1 MRPYHPIRAC
11 IRLRSCDRCEPN
23 TSFMSLSSCHKE
35 CPTTNNFET
44 KYSSADCSK
53 LSVNATL
60 AQEQS
65 LVFSQVAVTA
75 PTYPR
80 RNKQTYRNSLQPAI
94 AELRKSRKSCDG
106 VGPRNVSDWVGTGG
120 MGKRSGHDLIRL
132 NHLVY
137 QRGFFV

>member
-1 MRPYHPIRAC
+1 MKVVRSTEFYLGPGFLLCSDSKFKTLPSLMR
-11 IRLRSCDRCEPN
+11 
-23 TSFMSLSSCHKE
+23 
-35 CPTTNNFET
+35 
-44 KYSSADCSK
+44 
-53 LSVNATL
+53 
-60 AQEQS
+60 QEQS

-120 MGKRSGHDLIRL
+120 MGKRNEHDLIRL
-132 NHLVY
+132 LPARTRVY
-137 QRGFFV
+137 LGHNVC